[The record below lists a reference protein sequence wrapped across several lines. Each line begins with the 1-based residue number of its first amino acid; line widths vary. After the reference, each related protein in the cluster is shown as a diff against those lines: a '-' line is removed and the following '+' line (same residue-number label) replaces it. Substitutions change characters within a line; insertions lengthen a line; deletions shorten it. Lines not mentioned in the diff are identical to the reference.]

1 MILWFSYLVD
11 KYNSLA
17 WPADTRC
24 RVRWCWH
31 GSRCHRGSPLAEGRS
46 GADVP
51 AGKPALR
58 GSWAPI
64 PTCRGFCTLEVSP
77 CSTSGAQ
84 LGRGTGAAAVT
95 SPDVT
100 PGALRLPGKMS
111 QQVTLL
117 EVGSCDPAAHH
128 PGIEHITL
136 SSLLMMPKNPN
147 IRKNLDAIFMSWPIL
162 SLDTDI
168 LFHLSYWCL
177 SFEDWNNNQGR
188 SSAAFSTFQYI

>member
-11 KYNSLA
+11 KYNFLA
-17 WPADTRC
+17 RPADTWGRA
-24 RVRWCWH
+24 RQCWY
-31 GSRCHRGSPLAEGRS
+31 GSRCRRGSPLVKGRS

-51 AGKPALR
+51 AGKLALR

-64 PTCRGFCTLEVSP
+64 PTCRGFCTPEVSP

-100 PGALRLPGKMS
+100 PGALWLPGKMS

-117 EVGSCDPAAHH
+117 EVGSCNPAAHH
-128 PGIEHITL
+128 PGIKHIAL
-136 SSLLMMPKNPN
+136 SSLLMLPKYPN
-147 IRKNLDAIFMSWPIL
+147 FRKNLNAIFMSWPIL
-162 SLDTDI
+162 SLDTD
-168 LFHLSYWCL
+168 LPFHLSYWCL
-177 SFEDWNNNQGR
+177 SFND
-188 SSAAFSTFQYI
+188 